1 MRDRS
6 QRTIDQILT
15 TFGHLK
21 QEIAVLEA
29 LVQQVIIT
37 EMELDQEDFVEAT
50 VLQEDEILFDGIEV
64 VESARERAKTKK
76 EKLLEG
82 RVRAREWAKSLLD
95 ERKKASKEESIRRR

>member
-15 TFGHLK
+15 TIGCLK

-37 EMELDQEDFVEAT
+37 EAELDQEDFVEAT
-50 VLQEDEILFDGIEV
+50 VLQEDEILVNDTEV
-64 VESARERAKTKK
+64 VEGARERVKTRK
-76 EKLLEG
+76 EKLLKG
-82 RVRAREWAKSLLD
+82 RVRAREWEKSLLD
-95 ERKKASKEESIRRR
+95 ESKKANKEGAIRRR